1 MSRNDTYPTHVQEHP
16 VSITFENTPFRRN
29 QTQGH
34 KTLFRKAYALVP
46 GTAST
51 NATAHQPAGWT
62 KTRAWVI
69 AGPAKG
75 FDDTF
80 SHHSVEVLPGGWS
93 SSPEVESGVEAVLF
107 LTKGTLLLTLDDEK
121 HHLEEGGYAYL
132 APGTDWTI
140 HNTSGEASR
149 FQWVRKAYAPWQGH
163 DADSFV
169 ARERD
174 VPPSVQPGTGGIRS
188 TKHFVDPNNLAHDM
202 LVDIVTIQPN
212 GSIPFTETH
221 AMERGIFVLS
231 GSALYRL
238 NDDWVQVDAGDSL
251 RLHSF
256 CPQACYVSGP
266 EEFRSLQF
274 KGINRQ
280 CRLT

>member
-1 MSRNDTYPTHVQEHP
+1 M
-16 VSITFENTPFRRN
+16 SITFENTPFRRN

-140 HNTSGEASR
+140 HNPSGEASR

-212 GSIPFTETH
+212 GSIPRKRMQWSAASLSCQAALSTGST
-221 AMERGIFVLS
+221 MTGCKWMQGTLS
-231 GSALYRL
+231 GCTPFARRPAMSAARKSSAPS
-238 NDDWVQVDAGDSL
+238 NS
-251 RLHSF
+251 
-256 CPQACYVSGP
+256 
-266 EEFRSLQF
+266 
-274 KGINRQ
+274 KGSTANAA
-280 CRLT
+280 